1 MGVAE
6 AIQDAVA
13 QSSPP
18 SHIANGEVKTAQAC
32 PIVFC
37 FFTIFT
43 IFSGNR
49 RMPVSEFD
57 ALVCVVALSSAR
69 ASYLLCDV
77 LGFWR
82 WVTVTIAIFLV
93 LLAALPPVFS
103 RPRAVTHAL
112 LSVTLLTILLF
123 CISPSSRILPQ
134 QQQPGSPVPDFQ
146 LPAPDAP
153 ILFRPEWWEGEWSV
167 WEDDPAVA
175 KPRHVRRRQILC
187 WNFTDV
193 VEDALCEV
201 EQLERAGR
209 KRPDVFDFRES
220 RCGAPTSGS

>member
-1 MGVAE
+1 
-6 AIQDAVA
+6 
-13 QSSPP
+13 
-18 SHIANGEVKTAQAC
+18 
-32 PIVFC
+32 
-37 FFTIFT
+37 
-43 IFSGNR
+43 
-49 RMPVSEFD
+49 MPVSEFD

-134 QQQPGSPVPDFQ
+134 QQQPGSPVSDLQ

-167 WEDDPAVA
+167 WEDDPA